1 MYNVVRRQRAM
12 QSGDVNATL
21 RYFNV
26 CARRDGNM
34 YWWYQVGAEQNMCD
48 LFWSDGHSPNDYKI
62 FGDVLA
68 FDATYR
74 RNKYFLTEIEGSEQK
89 SDSEAEKG
97 LQMLLDSNP
106 SALEVD
112 FLELQK
118 SNWRALN

>member
-74 RNKYFLTEIEGSEQK
+74 RNKYNLPVIVFSEVNHHNQTCVFG
-89 SDSEAEKG
+89 A
-97 LQMLLDSNP
+97 
-106 SALEVD
+106 AH
-112 FLELQK
+112 
-118 SNWRALN
+118 RR